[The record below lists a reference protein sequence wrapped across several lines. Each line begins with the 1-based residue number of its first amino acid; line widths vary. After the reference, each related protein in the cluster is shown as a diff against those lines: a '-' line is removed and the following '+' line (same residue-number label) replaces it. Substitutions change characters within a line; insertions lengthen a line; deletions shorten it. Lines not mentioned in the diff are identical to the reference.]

1 MDPNSNQSRRQT
13 WNPYSSASPYQS
25 SSSNTQ
31 NTPTSTSANLLAC
44 PPARIDPPPAN
55 GASPSAQPPSSS
67 QAMQPS
73 SATDS
78 DTRPEAQP
86 VVEQPSYQHD
96 EGYRGEQQP
105 ENTQGGK
112 QKNWLK
118 RGWTKLT
125 KGIKN
130 GWGKFNENPMHA
142 YIALDVSF
150 ERWNE
155 KRRERKERRRA
166 MLGE

>member
-1 MDPNSNQSRRQT
+1 
-13 WNPYSSASPYQS
+13 
-25 SSSNTQ
+25 
-31 NTPTSTSANLLAC
+31 
-44 PPARIDPPPAN
+44 
-55 GASPSAQPPSSS
+55 
-67 QAMQPS
+67 MQLS

-86 VVEQPSYQHD
+86 AIEQPSYQHD
-96 EGYRGEQQP
+96 EEHRGEQRP

-112 QKNWLK
+112 KNNWLR

-130 GWGKFNENPMHA
+130 GWEKFNENPMHA
-142 YIALDVSF
+142 CIALDVRF

-155 KRRERKERRRA
+155 KRRERRRERKERRRA